1 MDAELCKVVVAAILS
16 SSVIASLINVFGNWI
31 SQQRQEG
38 RETANRRRAFL
49 RDHTSRIAECAAD
62 LMKIHIGTPS
72 MRHAAHAELMDKWNK
87 NSQIWA
93 DLWLIGDKKLAECF
107 TELWN
112 TVQQLPLSD
121 SELSLC
127 MDERHDPKAKEVKM
141 LWKKR
146 EEMGERFFSRLRALL
161 LE

>member
-1 MDAELCKVVVAAILS
+1 MDAELGKVVVVAILS

-31 SQQRQEG
+31 SQQLQEG
-38 RETANRRRAFL
+38 RERANRRRAFL

-93 DLWLIGDKKLAECF
+93 DLWLIGDKKLEEYF
-107 TELWN
+107 TGLRN
-112 TVQQLPLSD
+112 TVHQLPLSD
-121 SELSLC
+121 SELC
-127 MDERHDPKAKEVKM
+127 MDERHNPKATEVKM